1 MDSRDLAIEALSNTI
16 IALSEDNKYFYNKYL
31 SEKWKYDTA
40 IRMSLWR
47 FWREKKRYY
56 RNKLNN
62 L

>member
-16 IALSEDNKYFYNKYL
+16 TVLSRENKYFYDKYL
-31 SEKWKYDTA
+31 SKKREYDTV
-40 IRMSLWR
+40 IKMSVWR

-56 RNKLNN
+56 RNKLNI

>member
-16 IALSEDNKYFYNKYL
+16 TVLSRENKYFYDKYL
-31 SEKWKYDTA
+31 SEKWKYDTV
-40 IRMSLWR
+40 IKMSVWR

-56 RNKLNN
+56 RNKLNI